1 MGFTF
6 GAAIAL
12 VAGMVAIGVVCA
24 RKGINKGAAKILFG
38 MNLGVFFGLLAV
50 TTFLLF
56 SGSRS
61 HAAEAGQAMLA
72 GADIGAGAGA
82 ASASGAGAGADA
94 GAFGVD
100 SRGLAFLS
108 AALSTGLA
116 TIGAGIGV
124 AFTGSAA
131 LGAISED
138 QTILGK
144 TLIFVGLAEG
154 TAIYGLIVSILILG
168 YV

>member
-1 MGFTF
+1 MEASQTSAG
-6 GAAIAL
+6 
-12 VAGMVAIGVVCA
+12 VAGVA
-24 RKGINKGAAKILFG
+24 GI
-38 MNLGVFFGLLAV
+38 
-50 TTFLLF
+50 
-56 SGSRS
+56 
-61 HAAEAGQAMLA
+61 AET
-72 GADIGAGAGA
+72 AGA
-82 ASASGAGAGADA
+82 AASATGN
-94 GAFGVD
+94 FGVD
-100 SRGLAFLS
+100 SRGMAFFS

-138 QTILGK
+138 QSVLGK